1 MKNNINIIEEYL
13 DELYINPKCEL
24 EYSKDYEL
32 LINIMLSSQTTD
44 KKVNSVSKELY
55 HKYDSLDKLNE
66 ASIESIKNIIR
77 PLGIENIKANNI
89 KDITYK
95 LINDYN
101 YKVPKD
107 INELIKMKGIG
118 RKVALVFLIEY
129 YKENY
134 IPVDTHVNRVSK
146 RLGLVNEKDS
156 SLVIENKL
164 KEVFNNKNL
173 SKRHLQMVLFGR
185 YNCKS
190 INPNCFNCKLKDIC
204 NYNK

>member
-55 HKYDSLDKLNE
+55 YKYDSLDKLNE